1 MKDTQFILEIIK
13 ELRADASLNY
23 KKEVLARYSDYEPFK
38 EFLIRVYNP
47 RINYYMKKIPDVISY
62 EMKEQNTYDLYNTLD
77 ALSLRLVTGTMA
89 SNLVRDFLLNANQ
102 TVRELFELVIGRDIR
117 AGVGVGIINEVYK
130 GLIEDTFYQRC
141 SKLDEKTL
149 ERFDAIPDGFLT
161 QAKLDGIFS
170 YIIKANDTVY
180 MLTRAGT
187 VWTSDSLKEDMLKC
201 SDGVYIGEGL
211 IYKDGKPLDRK
222 TGNGLI
228 NKFIKRET
236 TLESLQNKIDTVL
249 NSGRYLTGKNL
260 KISEEIKQKE
270 QEFAE
275 IDKAIHFVIWDSLTL
290 PEFEEGVSTRTYTE
304 RFGEA
309 IKATFMTSKLKP
321 VPSYRVYSMK
331 EAQAIADEYISNGG
345 EGAIVKKLDTIWKD
359 GTSKDMVKIKAVL
372 DADLLCVDVEE
383 GSGKYKG
390 KVGALV
396 LETSCGRLRV
406 KVGTGLNDLDR
417 AKPFDF
423 YIGKV
428 IEIQYNEFIKSKSKT
443 TDSLFLPRFIEVRE
457 DKNTTT
463 GYEEIVGCINLK
475 EIKW

>member
-1 MKDTQFILEIIK
+1 MKDTQVILEIIK

-23 KKEVLARYSDYEPFK
+23 KKEVLARYYDYEPFK

-47 RINYYMKKIPDVISY
+47 RINYCMKKIPIMNCYETREQDMSGLRDVLNVLSGRIATG
-62 EMKEQNTYDLYNTLD
+62 ND
-77 ALSLRLVTGTMA
+77 AI
-89 SNLVRDFLLNANQ
+89 NYVRNFLLEANQ
-102 TVRELFELVIGRDIR
+102 TVRELFELAIGRDIR
-117 AGVGVGIINEVYK
+117 AGVGVGIINAVYK
-130 GLIEDTFYQRC
+130 GLVEDTFYQRC

-149 ERFDAIPDGFLT
+149 ERFDTMPDGFLT
-161 QAKLDGIFS
+161 QMKADGVFS
-170 YIIKANDTVY
+170 YIIKANDTVI

-201 SDGVYIGEGL
+201 SDGVYIGEAL

-236 TLESLQNKIDTVL
+236 TLESLQEKLNKAKP
-249 NSGRYLTGKNL
+249 NSKQEGNLTFELVDKQ
-260 KISEEIKQKE
+260 EEFE
-270 QEFAE
+270 Q
-275 IDKAIHFVIWDSLTL
+275 IDKELHFVIWDSLTL
-290 PEFEEGVSTRTYTE
+290 QEFEEGLSTRPYTE

-331 EAQAIADEYISNGG
+331 EAQAIADEFISEGG

-396 LETSCGRLRV
+396 LETSCGRLKV
-406 KVGTGLNDLDR
+406 KVGTGLTDLDR
-417 AKPFDF
+417 AKPFD
-423 YIGKV
+423 YYVGKV

-443 TDSLFLPRFIEVRE
+443 TDSLFLPRFVEVRE
-457 DKNTTT
+457 DKNIATS
-463 GYEEIVGCINLK
+463 YEEVV
-475 EIKW
+475 W

>member
-38 EFLIRVYNP
+38 KFLIRVYNP

-62 EMKEQNTYDLYNTLD
+62 ETKEQDMSGLRDVLNVLSGRMATGND
-77 ALSLRLVTGTMA
+77 AI
-89 SNLVRDFLLNANQ
+89 NYVRNFLLEANQ
-102 TVRELFELVIGRDIR
+102 TVRELFELAIGRDIR

-130 GLIEDTFYQRC
+130 GLIEEIFYMRC

-149 ERFDAIPDGFLT
+149 ERFDTMPDGFLA
-161 QAKLDGIFS
+161 QAKLDGQFS
-170 YIIKANDTVY
+170 YIIKANDTLT

-187 VWTSDSLKEDMLKC
+187 VWTSDSLKEDMINC
-201 SDGVYIGEGL
+201 PEGVYIGEAL

-228 NKFIKRET
+228 NKFIKREA
-236 TLESLQNKIDTVL
+236 TLESLQEKLNKG
-249 NSGRYLTGKNL
+249 NPKSL
-260 KISEEIKQKE
+260 KELETKRL
-270 QEFAE
+270 EFAE
-275 IDKAIHFVIWDSLTL
+275 IDKALHFVIWDSLTL
-290 PEFEEGVSTRTYTE
+290 EEFEEGLSTRPYTE

-345 EGAIVKKLDTIWKD
+345 EGAIIKKLDTMWKD

-372 DADLLCVDVEE
+372 DADLLCIDVEE

-396 LETSCGRLRV
+396 LETSCGRLKV

-428 IEIQYNEFIKSKSKT
+428 IEIQYNEFIKSKSKS
-443 TDSLFLPRFIEVRE
+443 TDSLFLPRFVEVRE
-457 DKNTTT
+457 DKNTATS
-463 GYEEIVGCINLK
+463 YEEIVG
-475 EIKW
+475 

>member
-1 MKDTQFILEIIK
+1 MKDTQVILEIIK
-13 ELRADASLNY
+13 ELRADASLKY

-47 RINYYMKKIPDVISY
+47 RINYFMRKIPDVSKY
-62 EMKEQNTYDLYNTLD
+62 ETEPFKEQDMSGLRDTLNV
-77 ALSLRLVTGTMA
+77 LSGRLATGDTA
-89 SNLVRDFLLNANQ
+89 INYVRNFLLEANQ
-102 TVRELFELVIGRDIR
+102 TIRELFELAIGRDIR

-130 GLIEDTFYQRC
+130 GLIEETPYMRC
-141 SKLDEKTL
+141 STLDEKTL
-149 ERFDAIPDGFLT
+149 ERFDTIPEGFLA
-161 QAKLDGIFS
+161 QYKSDGIFD

-187 VWTSDSLKEDMLKC
+187 VWTSESLKQDMVECPDK
-201 SDGVYIGEGL
+201 VYVGEGL

-222 TGNGLI
+222 TGNGMI

-236 TLESLQNKIDTVL
+236 TLESLQEKLNKAKP
-249 NSGRYLTGKNL
+249 NSKQEGNLTFELVDKQ
-260 KISEEIKQKE
+260 EEFE
-270 QEFAE
+270 QV
-275 IDKAIHFVIWDSLTL
+275 DKALHFVIWDSLTL
-290 PEFEEGVSTRTYTE
+290 EEFEQGLSTRPYTE

-331 EAQAIADEYISNGG
+331 EAQAIADEFIAEGG
-345 EGAIVKKLDTIWKD
+345 EGAVVKKLDAIWKD

-372 DADLLCVDVEE
+372 DADLLCIDVEE

-406 KVGTGLNDLDR
+406 KVGTGVTDKDR
-417 AKPFDF
+417 DKPFNY

-428 IEIQYNEFIKSKSKT
+428 IEIQYNEFIKSKSKS
-443 TDSLFLPRFIEVRE
+443 TDSLFLPRFVEVRE
-457 DKNTTT
+457 DKNTATS
-463 GYEEIVGCINLK
+463 YEEIVG
-475 EIKW
+475 

>member
-1 MKDTQFILEIIK
+1 MDASNIILEIIK
-13 ELRADASLNY
+13 ELRQDSSLNY
-23 KKEVLARYSDYEPFK
+23 KKDILRKYSDYVPFQ
-38 EFLIRVYNP
+38 EFLVYVYNP
-47 RINYYMKKIPDVISY
+47 RINYYIKKIPTIISY
-62 EMKEQNTYDLYNTLD
+62 GHGDHSITEMYSLLEQLKQ
-77 ALSLRLVTGTMA
+77 REITGNQA
-89 SNLVRDFLLNANQ
+89 QEVVREYLLNTNQ
-102 TVRELFELVIGRDIR
+102 VIRELFELVIGRDIR

-149 ERFDAIPDGFLT
+149 ERFDTIPDGFLT

-187 VWTSDSLKEDMLKC
+187 VWTSESLKEDMIKC
-201 SDGVYIGEGL
+201 SDGVYIGEAL

-236 TLESLQNKIDTVL
+236 TLESLQNKIDAVL

-275 IDKAIHFVIWDSLTL
+275 IDKALHFVIWDSLTL
-290 PEFEEGVSTRTYTE
+290 QEFEEGLSTRPYTE

-321 VPSYRVYSMK
+321 VSSYRVYSMK
-331 EAQAIADEYISNGG
+331 EAQAIADDFISEGG

-359 GTSKDMVKIKAVL
+359 GTSKDMLKIKAVL
-372 DADLLCVDVEE
+372 DADLVCVDVEE

-406 KVGTGLNDLDR
+406 KVGTGLSDKDR
-417 AKPFDF
+417 DKPFDY

-428 IEIQYNEFIKSKSKT
+428 IEIQYNEFIKSKSKS
-443 TDSLFLPRFIEVRE
+443 TDSLFLPRFVEVRE
-457 DKNTTT
+457 DKNTATS
-463 GYEEIVGCINLK
+463 YEEIVG
-475 EIKW
+475 

>member
-1 MKDTQFILEIIK
+1 MKDTQLILEIIK

-47 RINYYMKKIPDVISY
+47 RINYYMKKIPDIVSY
-62 EMKEQNTYDLYNTLD
+62 EMKEQNLSGLRDVLN
-77 ALSLRLVTGTMA
+77 ALSGRMATGNDA
-89 SNLVRDFLLNANQ
+89 INYVRNFLIEANQ
-102 TVRELFELVIGRDIR
+102 TVRELFELAIGRDIR

-130 GLIEDTFYQRC
+130 GLIEEIFYQRC
-141 SKLDEKTL
+141 SKLDEKAL
-149 ERFDAIPDGFLT
+149 ERFDTMPDGFLT
-161 QAKLDGIFS
+161 QAKLDGQFS
-170 YIIKANDTVY
+170 YIIKANDTLT

-187 VWTSDSLKEDMLKC
+187 VWTSDSLKEDMVEC
-201 SDGVYIGEGL
+201 PDGVYIGEAL
-211 IYKDGKPLDRK
+211 IYREGKPLDRK
-222 TGNGLI
+222 TGNGMI
-228 NKFIKRET
+228 TSFIKREA
-236 TLESLQNKIDTVL
+236 TLESLQKKVDSAKTQPQFAKSILDQQLRVQKFDTTDGMINFQV
-249 NSGRYLTGKNL
+249 
-260 KISEEIKQKE
+260 
-270 QEFAE
+270 
-275 IDKAIHFVIWDSLTL
+275 WDSLTL
-290 PEFEEGVSTRTYTE
+290 EEFEEGLSTRPYTE

-309 IKATFMTSKLKP
+309 IRLSFMTQSLRP
-321 VPSYRVYSMK
+321 IPSYRVYSMK
-331 EAQAIADEYISNGG
+331 EAQAIADEFISEGG
-345 EGAIVKKLDTIWKD
+345 EGAVVKKLDAIWQD

-457 DKNTTT
+457 DKNTATS
-463 GYEEIVGCINLK
+463 YEEIVG
-475 EIKW
+475 

>member
-1 MKDTQFILEIIK
+1 MTDAQVILEIIK

-47 RINYYMKKIPDVISY
+47 RVNYYMRKLPDVISY
-62 EMKEQNTYDLYNTLD
+62 GMKEQDLSKLRDVLNI
-77 ALSLRLVTGTMA
+77 LSGRIATGA
-89 SNLVRDFLLNANQ
+89 EAINYVRNFLLESNQ
-102 TVRELFELVIGRDIR
+102 TIRELFELAIGRDIR

-130 GLIEDTFYQRC
+130 DLIQEIPYCRGG
-141 SKLDEKTL
+141 KLDEKAL
-149 ERFDAIPDGFLT
+149 ERFDSMPEGFLA
-161 QAKLDGIFS
+161 QAKLDGVCN
-170 YIIKANDTVY
+170 YIIKEGNEVY

-187 VWTSDSLKEDMLKC
+187 AWSSDSLKEDMVKC

-228 NKFIKRET
+228 NKFIKREDVLILLKEKMEVNFNKPKAYAKLN
-236 TLESLQNKIDTVL
+236 LELSNRCIE
-249 NSGRYLTGKNL
+249 N
-260 KISEEIKQKE
+260 E
-270 QEFAE
+270 E
-275 IDKAIHFVIWDSLTL
+275 IDKNLHFVIWDSLTL
-290 PEFEEGVSTRTYTE
+290 EEFKEGLSTRPYTE

-309 IKATFMTSKLKP
+309 IKATFMTTKLKP

-331 EAQAIADEYISNGG
+331 EAQAIADEYISEGG

-396 LETSCGRLRV
+396 LETVCGKLRV
-406 KVGTGLNDLDR
+406 KVGTGLTDLDR
-417 AKPFDF
+417 AKPFDY

-428 IEIQYNEFIKSKSKT
+428 IEIQYNEFIKSKSKN
-443 TDSLFLPRFIEVRE
+443 TDSLFLPRFVEVRE
-457 DKNTTT
+457 DKNTATS
-463 GYEEIVGCINLK
+463 YEEIIG
-475 EIKW
+475 

>member
-1 MKDTQFILEIIK
+1 MKDAQVILEIIK

-47 RINYYMKKIPDVISY
+47 RVNYYMRKLPDVISY
-62 EMKEQNTYDLYNTLD
+62 GMKEQDLSELRDVLNV
-77 ALSLRLVTGTMA
+77 LSGRMVTGA
-89 SNLVRDFLLNANQ
+89 EAINYVRNFLLEANQ
-102 TVRELFELVIGRDIR
+102 TIRELFELAIGRDIR

-130 GLIEDTFYQRC
+130 DLIEEIFYCRC
-141 SKLDEKTL
+141 SKLDEKAL
-149 ERFDAIPDGFLT
+149 ERFNSMPEGFLA
-161 QAKLDGIFS
+161 QAKLDGVCN
-170 YIIKANDTVY
+170 YIIKEGNEVY

-187 VWTSDSLKEDMLKC
+187 AWSSDSLKEDMVKC

-228 NKFIKRET
+228 NKFIKREDVLILLKEKMEVNFNKPKAYAKLN
-236 TLESLQNKIDTVL
+236 LELSNRCIE
-249 NSGRYLTGKNL
+249 N
-260 KISEEIKQKE
+260 E
-270 QEFAE
+270 E
-275 IDKAIHFVIWDSLTL
+275 IDKNLHFVIWDSLTL
-290 PEFEEGVSTRTYTE
+290 KEFREGLSTRPYTE

-309 IKATFMTSKLKP
+309 IKATFMTTKLKP
-321 VPSYRVYSMK
+321 VPSFRVYSMK
-331 EAQAIADEYISNGG
+331 EAQAIADEYISEGG
-345 EGAIVKKLDTIWKD
+345 EGVIIKKLDTIWKD

-396 LETSCGRLRV
+396 LETVCGKLRV
-406 KVGTGLNDLDR
+406 KVGTGLTDLDR
-417 AKPFDF
+417 AKPFDY

-428 IEIQYNEFIKSKSKT
+428 IEIQYNEFIKSKSKN

-457 DKNTTT
+457 DKNVATS
-463 GYEEIVGCINLK
+463 YEEIIG
-475 EIKW
+475 

>member
-1 MKDTQFILEIIK
+1 MKDAQVILEIIK

-47 RINYYMKKIPDVISY
+47 RINYYMRKVPDIVSY
-62 EMKEQNTYDLYNTLD
+62 EMKEQSSFELYTLLD
-77 ALSLRLVTGTMA
+77 ALSTRDITGGQA
-89 SNLVRDFLLNANQ
+89 IQVVRDFLLNTNQ
-102 TVRELFELVIGRDIR
+102 TVRELFELAIGRDIR

-130 GLIEDTFYQRC
+130 GLIEEIPYCKC

-149 ERFDAIPDGFLT
+149 ERFDTMPEGFLT
-161 QAKLDGIFS
+161 QAKLDGQFS
-170 YIIKANDTVY
+170 YIIKANDTLT

-187 VWTSDSLKEDMLKC
+187 VWTSDSLKEDMINCLE
-201 SDGVYIGEGL
+201 GVYIGEAL
-211 IYKDGKPLDRK
+211 IYKDVKPLDRK

-228 NKFIKRET
+228 NKFIKRES
-236 TLESLQNKIDTVL
+236 TLESLQEKLNKG
-249 NSGRYLTGKNL
+249 NPKSL
-260 KISEEIKQKE
+260 KELETKRL
-270 QEFAE
+270 EFAE
-275 IDKAIHFVIWDSLTL
+275 IDKNLHFVIWDSLTL
-290 PEFEEGVSTRTYTE
+290 QEFEQGLSTRPYTE

-321 VPSYRVYSMK
+321 VASYRVYSMK

-372 DADLLCVDVEE
+372 DADLLCIDVEE

-428 IEIQYNEFIKSKSKT
+428 IEIQYNEFIKSKSKS
-443 TDSLFLPRFIEVRE
+443 TDSLFLPRFVEVRE
-457 DKNTTT
+457 DKNTATS
-463 GYEEIVGCINLK
+463 YEEIVG
-475 EIKW
+475 

>member
-1 MKDTQFILEIIK
+1 MDASNIILEIIK
-13 ELRADASLNY
+13 ELRQDSSLNY
-23 KKEVLARYSDYEPFK
+23 KKDVLRKYSDYEPFQK
-38 EFLIRVYNP
+38 FLAYVYNP
-47 RINYYMKKIPDVISY
+47 RINYYIKKIPPIISY
-62 EMKEQNTYDLYNTLD
+62 GHGDHSITEMYSLLEQLK
-77 ALSLRLVTGTMA
+77 LREITGNQA
-89 SNLVRDFLLNANQ
+89 QEAVREYLLNTNQ
-102 TVRELFELVIGRDIR
+102 VIRELFELAIGRDIR

-149 ERFDAIPDGFLT
+149 ERFDTMSGGFLT
-161 QAKLDGIFS
+161 QMKADGVFS
-170 YIIKANDTVY
+170 YTIKEDENVY

-187 VWTSDSLKEDMLKC
+187 VWASDRLKEDMVKC
-201 SDGVYIGEGL
+201 SDGVYIGEAL

-236 TLESLQNKIDTVL
+236 TLESLQEKLSQETSRKKWDKL
-249 NSGRYLTGKNL
+249 QSEL
-260 KISEEIKQKE
+260 KFKLLD
-270 QEFAE
+270 FDL
-275 IDKAIHFVIWDSLTL
+275 IDKALHFVIWDTLTL
-290 PEFEEGVSTRTYTE
+290 QEFEQGLSTRPYTE

-309 IKATFMTSKLKP
+309 IKATFMTNKLKP

-331 EAQAIADEYISNGG
+331 EAQAIADEFISNGG
-345 EGAIVKKLDTIWKD
+345 EGAVVKKLDAIWKD
-359 GTSKDMVKIKAVL
+359 GTSKDMIKIKAVL

-417 AKPFDF
+417 VKPFDF
-423 YIGKV
+423 YVGKV
-428 IEIQYNEFIKSKSKT
+428 IEIQYNEFIKSKSKN

-463 GYEEIVGCINLK
+463 SYEEIVG
-475 EIKW
+475 

>member
-1 MKDTQFILEIIK
+1 MDASNIILEIIK
-13 ELRADASLNY
+13 ELRQDSSLNY
-23 KKEVLARYSDYEPFK
+23 KKDILRKYSDYVPFQ
-38 EFLIRVYNP
+38 EFLVYVYNP
-47 RINYYMKKIPDVISY
+47 RVNFFLKKLPDVISY
-62 EMKEQNTYDLYNTLD
+62 GHGDHSITEMYSLLEQLKQ
-77 ALSLRLVTGTMA
+77 REITGNQA
-89 SNLVRDFLLNANQ
+89 QEVVREYLLNTNQ
-102 TVRELFELVIGRDIR
+102 VIRELFELVIGRDIR

-130 GLIEDTFYQRC
+130 GLVEDTFYQRC

-149 ERFDAIPDGFLT
+149 ERFDTIPNGFLT
-161 QAKLDGIFS
+161 QDKLDGLFS
-170 YIIKANDTVY
+170 YITKVNNTVT

-187 VWTSDSLKEDMLKC
+187 AWTSDNLKEDMLKC
-201 SDGVYIGEGL
+201 SDGVYIGEAL
-211 IYKDGKPLDRK
+211 IYKEGKPLDRK

-270 QEFAE
+270 QEFTE
-275 IDKAIHFVIWDSLTL
+275 IDKALHFVIWDSLTL
-290 PEFEEGVSTRTYTE
+290 EEFEEGISTRPYIE

-321 VPSYRVYSMK
+321 VSSYRVYSMK
-331 EAQAIADEYISNGG
+331 EAQAIADDFISEGG

-359 GTSKDMVKIKAVL
+359 GTSKDMLKIKAVL
-372 DADLLCVDVEE
+372 DADLVCVDVEE

-417 AKPFDF
+417 AKPFDY

-428 IEIQYNEFIKSKSKT
+428 IEIQYNEFIKSKSKS
-443 TDSLFLPRFIEVRE
+443 TDSLFLPRFVEVRE
-457 DKNTTT
+457 DKNTATS
-463 GYEEIVGCINLK
+463 YEEIVG
-475 EIKW
+475 

>member
-1 MKDTQFILEIIK
+1 MKDTQLTLEIIK

-23 KKEVLARYSDYEPFK
+23 KKEVLARYSGYAPFK
-38 EFLIRVYNP
+38 KFLIRVYNP
-47 RINYYMKKIPDVISY
+47 RINYYMRKVPDIVSY
-62 EMKEQNTYDLYNTLD
+62 EMKEQSSFELYTLLD
-77 ALSLRLVTGTMA
+77 ALSTRAITGGQA
-89 SNLVRDFLLNANQ
+89 IQVVRDFLLNTNQ
-102 TVRELFELVIGRDIR
+102 TVRELFELAIGRDIR

-130 GLIEDTFYQRC
+130 GLIEEIPYCRC

-149 ERFDAIPDGFLT
+149 ERFDTMPEGFLT
-161 QAKLDGIFS
+161 QAKLDGQFS
-170 YIIKANDTVY
+170 YIIKANDTLT
-180 MLTRAGT
+180 MLTRVGT
-187 VWTSDSLKEDMLKC
+187 VWTSDSLKEDMINC
-201 SDGVYIGEGL
+201 PEGVYIGEAL

-236 TLESLQNKIDTVL
+236 TLESLQSKIDAIL

-260 KISEEIKQKE
+260 KISEEVKQKE

-275 IDKAIHFVIWDSLTL
+275 IDKALHFVIWDSLTL
-290 PEFEEGVSTRTYTE
+290 EEFEEGISTRPYTE

-331 EAQAIADEYISNGG
+331 EAQAIADEFISNGG
-345 EGAIVKKLDTIWKD
+345 EGAIVKKLDTMWKD

-396 LETSCGRLRV
+396 LETSCGRLKV
-406 KVGTGLNDLDR
+406 KVGTGLTDKDR
-417 AKPFDF
+417 DKPFN
-423 YIGKV
+423 YYTGKV
-428 IEIQYNEFIKSKSKT
+428 IEIQYNEFIKSKSKS

-457 DKNTTT
+457 DKNTATS
-463 GYEEIVGCINLK
+463 YEEIIG
-475 EIKW
+475 

>member
-1 MKDTQFILEIIK
+1 MKDTQVILEIIK

-47 RINYYMKKIPDVISY
+47 RINYYMRKIPDIVSY
-62 EMKEQNTYDLYNTLD
+62 EMKEQSSFELYTLLD
-77 ALSLRLVTGTMA
+77 ALSTRDITGGQA
-89 SNLVRDFLLNANQ
+89 IQVVRDFSLNTNQ

-130 GLIEDTFYQRC
+130 GLVEEIPYCRC

-149 ERFDAIPDGFLT
+149 ERFDTIPDGFLT
-161 QAKLDGIFS
+161 QAKADGVFS
-170 YIIKANDTVY
+170 YIIKANDTVT

-187 VWTSDSLKEDMLKC
+187 VWTSESLKEDMVKC
-201 SDGVYIGEGL
+201 PDKVYVGEGL

-228 NKFIKRET
+228 NKFIKREN
-236 TLESLQNKIDTVL
+236 TLESLQEKLNKG
-249 NSGRYLTGKNL
+249 NPKSL
-260 KISEEIKQKE
+260 KELETKRL
-270 QEFAE
+270 EFAE
-275 IDKAIHFVIWDSLTL
+275 IDKALHFVIWDSLTL
-290 PEFEEGVSTRTYTE
+290 EEFEEGLSTRPYTE

-321 VPSYRVYSMK
+321 VSSYRVYSMK
-331 EAQAIADEYISNGG
+331 EAQAIADDFISEGG

-417 AKPFDF
+417 AKPFDY

-428 IEIQYNEFIKSKSKT
+428 IEIQYNEFIKSKSKN
-443 TDSLFLPRFIEVRE
+443 TDSLFLPRFVEVRE
-457 DKNTTT
+457 DKNTAT
-463 GYEEIVGCINLK
+463 GYEEITL
-475 EIKW
+475 